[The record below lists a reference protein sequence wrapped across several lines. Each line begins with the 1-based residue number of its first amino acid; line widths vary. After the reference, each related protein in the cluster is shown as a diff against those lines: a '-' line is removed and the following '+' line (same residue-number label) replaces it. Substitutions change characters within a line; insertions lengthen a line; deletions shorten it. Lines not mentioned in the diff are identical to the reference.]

1 MTTKPQELESLGTEF
16 GAHEAG
22 VAELMEF
29 YEKVEGIYV
38 EASAFMSEDND
49 NDNYISDSTNLVK
62 TDADLG
68 RNTDRV

>member
-1 MTTKPQELESLGTEF
+1 MTTKRKELESLGTEF
-16 GAHEAG
+16 GGHEAG

-38 EASAFMSEDND
+38 EASAFMSENKGS
-49 NDNYISDSTNLVK
+49 YVTDSTNVVK

-68 RNTDRV
+68 RNPK